1 MPVSA
6 EELFDQM
13 AFDFMARFNWTPQ
26 TIDSLPFTVA
36 MGIRN
41 FMIKEDKKAKA
52 QQRELESK
60 SRMRRK

>member
-6 EELFDQM
+6 DEMFDQM
-13 AFDFMARFNWTPQ
+13 AFDFMVRFNWTLNI
-26 TIDSLPFTVA
+26 IDSLSFTVA

-41 FMIKEDKKAKA
+41 FMIDENKKAKS
-52 QQRELESK
+52 QQREAEAK